1 MFETVLAMYASRQ
14 KQSPPQ
20 VIQELENIFKRIMTL
35 FRLFRGFRV
44 RELGTG
50 ARKCLCKW
58 QVTYLKSHC
67 LSLILQEVYDVIYF
81 FFKPLIGRFK
91 CGADGC
97 LILLQCG
104 LSAQSSLCS
113 SFIPHTAGQCSW
125 LIMPSSVLMINPKNP
140 GTSQMNVFSSH
151 ILALYE
157 TAPVCLSSLMTTEFP
172 LRSIN
177 RNLFGH

>member
-1 MFETVLAMYASRQ
+1 M
-14 KQSPPQ
+14 
-20 VIQELENIFKRIMTL
+20 L
-35 FRLFRGFRV
+35 F
-44 RELGTG
+44 
-50 ARKCLCKW
+50 
-58 QVTYLKSHC
+58 
-67 LSLILQEVYDVIYF
+67 I

-104 LSAQSSLCS
+104 LSAQSSLCC

-177 RNLFGH
+177 RNLFWPLNIHTVLSDGGLKDIIMDVIMNGSQRLCDAPVCNYPFICSPPTSV

>member
-1 MFETVLAMYASRQ
+1 MQADRNKVHLRSFKNLRIYSNVLWLCSIC
-14 KQSPPQ
+14 SG
-20 VIQELENIFKRIMTL
+20 VLELGSWELEPENVFVSGRWLISKVI
-35 FRLFRGFRV
+35 
-44 RELGTG
+44 
-50 ARKCLCKW
+50 AYHWYYRKCMMLF
-58 QVTYLKSHC
+58 
-67 LSLILQEVYDVIYF
+67 I